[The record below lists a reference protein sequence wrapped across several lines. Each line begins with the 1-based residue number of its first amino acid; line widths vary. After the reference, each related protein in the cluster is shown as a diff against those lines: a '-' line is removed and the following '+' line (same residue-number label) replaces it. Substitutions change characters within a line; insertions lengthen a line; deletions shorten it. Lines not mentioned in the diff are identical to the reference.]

1 MSNWTEIIRF
11 DEQGLVPAVVQ
22 DACTAEVLMLAYM
35 NQDSLQKTLESGEA
49 WFYSRSRKSLWHKGE
64 TSGHVLQVQE
74 ICYDCDG
81 DTLLLQVDPAGP
93 ACHTGEISCFHRSG
107 WQAENQK
114 SELKGPFILKLDK
127 IIAQRKMAGA
137 GDSYTARLLTAGGDR
152 ILRKVGEE
160 SGEVIIA
167 AKNDDPKELTA
178 EMADLWY
185 HCLVLLHSA
194 GLNLTAV
201 DQELARRHGEGGAR

>member
-1 MSNWTEIIRF
+1 MNNWTDTICF

-22 DACTAEVLMLAYM
+22 DVCTAEVLMLAYM
-35 NQDSLQKTLESGEA
+35 NQESLQKTLESGDA
-49 WFYSRSRKSLWHKGE
+49 WFYSRSRQTLWHKGE
-64 TSGHVLQVQE
+64 TSGHVLRVQE

-81 DTLLLQVDPAGP
+81 DTLLLKVDPAGP
-93 ACHTGEISCFHRSG
+93 ACHTGEISCFYRSG
-107 WQAENQK
+107 WQAEKRK
-114 SELKGPFILKLDK
+114 SEPKKPFIFKLDE
-127 IIAQRKMAGA
+127 IIARRKTAGTD
-137 GDSYTARLLTAGGDR
+137 DSYTVRLLTAGRDR

-167 AKNDDPKELTA
+167 AKNDDPAELTA

-194 GLNLTAV
+194 GLNLATV
-201 DQELARRHGEGGAR
+201 DQELARRHGEGEAR